1 VSPVIHI
8 LHTLGQ
14 LGCWNI
20 TKRNSHLEI
29 NIRENGMD
37 NPETA
42 LGIQDT
48 GRPQTEQKTLHRK
61 LKR

>member
-1 VSPVIHI
+1 VQVRYITIETKEVSH
-8 LHTLGQ
+8 
-14 LGCWNI
+14 I